1 VGNLEPWMGQLG
13 IAGATVIL
21 WLALGRSYINSV
33 ANRVSEVREQ
43 QKQAMDELKASW
55 EARLADMRQRAE
67 AWEAAAN
74 RREESGRELTAALTR
89 VESVMAQNISLLQA
103 IREGQKTA

>member
-1 VGNLEPWMGQLG
+1 MGQLG
-13 IAGATVIL
+13 IAGATVVL

-33 ANRVSEVREQ
+33 ASRVREVREQ
-43 QKQAMDELKASW
+43 QQEALAKLEASW

-74 RREESGRELTAALTR
+74 RREETGRELTAGLTR
-89 VESVMAQNISLLQA
+89 VESVMDQNIQLLRA
-103 IREGQKTA
+103 IREGQKIT